1 MRQKMS
7 AKVNIFEAK
16 TNFSKLIAK
25 VSSGEEIIISKAGN
39 PVAKLIAIKQKTK
52 KRIPGSAKGKII
64 IKKDFDSPL
73 PKNILKG
80 FNS

>member
-1 MRQKMS
+1 MS

-25 VSSGEEIIISKAGN
+25 VSSGEEIIISRAGN
-39 PVAKLIAIKQKTK
+39 PVAKLVAIKQKTK
-52 KRIPGSAKGKII
+52 KRIAGSAQGKII
-64 IKKDFDSPL
+64 IKKNFNSPL